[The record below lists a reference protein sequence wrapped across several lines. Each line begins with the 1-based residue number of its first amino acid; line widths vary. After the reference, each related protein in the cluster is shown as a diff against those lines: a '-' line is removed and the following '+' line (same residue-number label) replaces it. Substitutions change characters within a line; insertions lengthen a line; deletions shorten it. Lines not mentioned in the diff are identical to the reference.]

1 MNVAARTA
9 VAAVIACAAAWPRV
23 SVAAEGAAALPQSA
37 ATAPLGRPLEVLQPR
52 YRLGSF
58 THMAEILPAR
68 TVARGGVVREL
79 PAAKQPLAPVSYE
92 WNGAARTLED
102 YFERNRVM
110 AFVVLQRG
118 RVVHETYRLGTNAQT
133 RFVSWSMAKSVAS
146 TLVGFA
152 LADGRIASLDDP
164 LVKYLPRLADSGY
177 RDNSIRDLIN
187 MTSGVKFVEDYAAI
201 DSPEGRA
208 WVEGTV
214 NRSVPSY
221 ADTFLWFRERLHP
234 PGARFYYASIE
245 PAILVWLIRAVTGEH
260 PSDYL
265 SRKLWSRIG
274 AEHDASWVLDR
285 PGGLEIG
292 SCCINATARDYARL
306 GQLFLDDGRVGR
318 EQVLPAGWV
327 RQVRTPDPA
336 RPFLHASNR
345 LNGKPYGYQYY
356 WWLWPDDAQAISAH
370 GVHGQLITID
380 FDDDVVIV
388 MTADWDKAVSREHH
402 AEAHE
407 LQRAVI
413 AALRDRRS
421 SRSNP

>member
-1 MNVAARTA
+1 MSATAPA
-9 VAAVIACAAAWPRV
+9 VAVVWHCTLWDR
-23 SVAAEGAAALPQSA
+23 
-37 ATAPLGRPLEVLQPR
+37 PLGRPLEVLQPR

-68 TVARGGVVREL
+68 TIARGGAVREL
-79 PAAKQPLAPVSYE
+79 PAARRRLASVTYE
-92 WNGAARTLED
+92 WNGARHALED
-102 YFERNRVM
+102 YFERQRVM
-110 AFVVLQRG
+110 AFVVLHDG
-118 RVVHETYRLGTNAQT
+118 RVVHETYRLGTTPQT

-152 LADGRIASLDDP
+152 LADGSIASLDDP

-201 DSPEGRA
+201 DSLEGRA

-214 NRSVPSY
+214 KRSVPSY

-245 PAILVWLIRAVTGEH
+245 PAILVWLVREVTGEQ

-265 SRKLWSRIG
+265 SRKLWRRIG

-327 RQVRTPDPA
+327 RQVRTPDPQ

-345 LNGKPYGYQYY
+345 LNGKPHGYQYY
-356 WWLWPDDAQAISAH
+356 WWLWPDDEQAISAH
-370 GVHGQLITID
+370 GVHGQQITID
-380 FDDDVVIV
+380 FDDGVVIV

-402 AEAHE
+402 GEAHE
-407 LQRAVI
+407 LQRAIV
-413 AALRDRRS
+413 AALRDRRG
-421 SRSNP
+421 SRSIP